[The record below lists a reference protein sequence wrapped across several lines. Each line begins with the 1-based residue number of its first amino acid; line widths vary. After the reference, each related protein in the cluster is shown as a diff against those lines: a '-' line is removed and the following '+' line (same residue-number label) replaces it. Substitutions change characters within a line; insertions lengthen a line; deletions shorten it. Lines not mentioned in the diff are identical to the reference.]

1 MITNT
6 KNLGPLPSTS
16 SVALRPTPPRVATS
30 QAGASI
36 DTLSTDH
43 ISQLRAALAQTPA
56 LRSEVIERASALAKD
71 PGYPSAEIIGKMGRL
86 IAQSKDQSLQED

>member
-6 KNLGPLPSTS
+6 KNLGPLPSPSNVT
-16 SVALRPTPPRVATS
+16 LRPPPPRVDTS
-30 QAGASI
+30 QAGTSI

-86 IAQSKDQSLQED
+86 IAQSKDQSLLED